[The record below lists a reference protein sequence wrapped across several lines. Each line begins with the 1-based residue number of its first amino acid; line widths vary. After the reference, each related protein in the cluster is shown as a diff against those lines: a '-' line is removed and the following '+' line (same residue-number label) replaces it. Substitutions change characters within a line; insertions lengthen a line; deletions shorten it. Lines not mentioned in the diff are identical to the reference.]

1 MLNQIEIDDLI
12 RRIRDLE
19 AEISDY
25 RFTIESFERILK
37 SKKYQAE
44 VFRDLLREV
53 LIIA

>member
-19 AEISDY
+19 AEIADY